1 MKKYNKDETPGF
13 LYAGDLVKDRK
24 WISPQVEIAAVYKAG
39 ELSFANGKPTERP
52 TLEFTKGM
60 KFCPCGTAVK
70 LLKMEL
76 GNGISEWVGKSV
88 TLYVARIYS
97 KLAGGEIPA
106 IRIRPSIPLANVPG
120 KIKMQLGEDLT
131 GRKIDE
137 Q

>member
-1 MKKYNKDETPGF
+1 MKKYNKEQTPGF

-24 WISPQVEIAAVYKAG
+24 WISPKVEIAAVYKAG
-39 ELSFANGKPTERP
+39 ELKFANGMPTPRP

-88 TLYVARIYS
+88 TLYVARVYDNRA
-97 KLAGGEIPA
+97 KGEIPA

-131 GRKIDE
+131 GKAIDE
-137 Q
+137 R